1 MAALTPEERL
11 VRLETHQESLATKK
25 DLASLETRLIKWMVG
40 LMLGATIAATAVAT
54 LIERVTP

>member
-1 MAALTPEERL
+1 M
-11 VRLETHQESLATKK
+11 RLETHQESLATKK
-25 DLASLETRLIKWMVG
+25 DLASLETSLIKWMVG

>member
-25 DLASLETRLIKWMVG
+25 DLASLETSLIKWMVG